1 MNSDIKLAF
10 FTNPQRETAV
20 NGLQGAV
27 KMAKSLGCKCYIS
40 NELKDSGLDGA
51 EEIGDITPDFV
62 LAFGGDGTILRAAGE
77 AMKYSAPILGV
88 NFGRIGFLSEIDPSG
103 LEDGLNR
110 LIRGE
115 YTLDERTMLNCTVN
129 GGEPHYFLNDVLLYK
144 RTFSGVVEISIDV
157 DGLSAGSVICDGVI
171 ASTSTGSTGYS
182 ISAGGL

>member
-62 LAFGGDGTILRAAGE
+62 LAFGGDGTILR
-77 AMKYSAPILGV
+77 
-88 NFGRIGFLSEIDPSG
+88 GRGSHEVQCAHTWRKLRADRL
-103 LEDGLNR
+103 LERDR
-110 LIRGE
+110 S
-115 YTLDERTMLNCTVN
+115 
-129 GGEPHYFLNDVLLYK
+129 K
-144 RTFSGVVEISIDV
+144 RP
-157 DGLSAGSVICDGVI
+157 
-171 ASTSTGSTGYS
+171 
-182 ISAGGL
+182 